1 MIEIDS
7 KIIDAGILYERV
19 KTSVKMKDIPR
30 EFYGDAHKS
39 DTDDTVSAKRIHE
52 EMIALYQNLQM
63 MNATCI
69 IGEKPLASN
78 RPVIGKIIVLSKK
91 VFRKL
96 TRWLFRT
103 YYEQQTNFN
112 EATTKTVSEMI
123 RLQEMLIRLCE
134 ENERREEKNAD

>member
-7 KIIDAGILYERV
+7 SIINADILYERV
-19 KTSVKMKDIPR
+19 KTSAKMKDIPR
-30 EFYGDAHKS
+30 EFYGDVHNSA
-39 DTDDTVSAKRIHE
+39 TDDTVSVKRIRE
-52 EMIALYQNLQM
+52 EMIGLYQNLQM

-69 IGEKPLASN
+69 IGEKTLASN
-78 RPVIGKIIVLSKK
+78 RPIIGKIIVLCKK

-123 RLQEMLIRLCE
+123 RLQEMLIRLYEESERKE
-134 ENERREEKNAD
+134 ENHAD